1 MFGGLNNSSY
11 VCRMEEIYKDIPNYE
26 GLYQVSNLG
35 NVRSLDRV
43 NSRGRNIK
51 GLILSLKLRKG
62 YKATNLCYNAKL
74 KTFNVHQLVAMAFL
88 SHIPNGHK
96 LVVDHIDNNPLN
108 NRLDNLQI
116 ISNRENL
123 SKDKKNGTSKY
134 TGVYWNNSLGKW
146 TSAIVINSNKKVLGH
161 FECETEAHKAYQ
173 NKLKEI
179 SK

>member
-1 MFGGLNNSSY
+1 MFGSLIFIPY
-11 VCRMEEIYKDIPNYE
+11 VCIMEEIYKDIPNYE

-51 GLILSLKLRKG
+51 GLNLSLKLRKG
-62 YKATNLCYNAKL
+62 YEAINLCYKAKY
-74 KTFNVHQLVAMAFL
+74 KTFDVHQLVAMAFL
-88 SHIPNGHK
+88 NHTPKGHK

-108 NRLDNLQI
+108 NRLDNLQV

-134 TGVYWNNSLGKW
+134 TGVYWNKNLKKW
-146 TSAIVINSNKKVLGH
+146 TSAIVINSDKKVLGY
-161 FECETEAHKAYQ
+161 FDCETEAHEAYQ